1 MALTLCPK
9 LVADNI
15 AANCEKPI
23 YPGLENL
30 AYIIN
35 KEDIA
40 SVTYSGTNPH
50 IVTAIALNTGVK
62 AFKIYNPVKT
72 PLDGT
77 QSAFAEGDVTNK
89 VDNTLQFI
97 VLDDGPKSAKDIVD
111 GLLNGEFVVVFA
123 HKWENTATDN
133 KFQIFGLHTGLKM
146 TAGTAAYTAADGDGG
161 MVVTLTETGATTYGM
176 YFFDTDIATS
186 RAALEALC

>member
-15 AANCEKPI
+15 AASCDKPI
-23 YPGLENL
+23 FPGLENI

-40 SVTYSGTNPH
+40 SITYDTTNPH
-50 IVTAIALNTGVK
+50 IVKAIALAAGAK
-62 AFKIYNPVKT
+62 AYKIYNPVKT
-72 PLDGT
+72 PLSGT
-77 QSAFAEGDVTNK
+77 QAAFAEGDVTNK
-89 VDNTLQFI
+89 IDNTLQCI
-97 VLDDGPKSAKDIVD
+97 VLDDGPAVAKDVID
-111 GLLNGEFVVVFA
+111 GLMNGEFVVVFA
-123 HKWENTATDN
+123 HKWENTAMNN

-146 TAGTAAYTAADGDGG
+146 TAGTAAYTAGDGDGG
-161 MVVTLTETGATTYGM
+161 MVVTLTETGAPTYGM

-186 RAALEALC
+186 RSALEALC